1 MRYGVCHCA
10 WGGSRPWAPACGWR
24 GGEASSCGGAH
35 WCVSADRCGS
45 GICDSNADVD
55 GGFGDESGA
64 AYSTRCW
71 RVYAI
76 GGCEWVGERSRYG
89 DACNADYARD
99 DRRDSGSEPH
109 AGHGD
114 DYRLRTR
121 RVYVAQHAAH
131 SRRTRDEL
139 ADRRRGDSEHQDC
152 VERGAADRSEGY

>member
-1 MRYGVCHCA
+1 FSVVA
-10 WGGSRPWAPACGWR
+10 ALLLAASLPACATVFATVHGVVHDPGHR
-24 GGEASSCGGAH
+24 PVVGAE
-35 WCVSADRCGS
+35 VRLQAADS
-45 GICDSNADVD
+45 DVV

-76 GGCEWVGERSRYG
+76 GGCERVGERSRYG

-99 DRRDSGSEPH
+99 DQPDSGREPH

-121 RVYVAQHAAH
+121 RVYVAQHASH
-131 SRRTRDEL
+131 SRRKRDEL
-139 ADRRRGDSEHQDC
+139 ADRWRSDSEYQDC
-152 VERGAADRSEGY
+152 VERGTADRSEGY